1 MSTTHL
7 LQERA
12 NSLTLKEMKDARDS
26 TSADSTGFPYPPDSP
41 VFYIKF
47 GNQPKPF
54 TKMEA
59 QTQQFAYDALQTM
72 RFSDVGNKCVPRIP
86 KILCLL
92 ESEHVLYIVMEYV
105 HGSTLLELAK
115 TKTWEEQQPYIKQ
128 IAESIDVLLTIPI
141 PPEAAPGP
149 HQGGVIRH
157 PVFKDGEAAK
167 PFNSVLALQDHIDS
181 MVTSPGPAKFRNL
194 PPIKFESTLH
204 FVYSDLYPGNFI
216 YDANGDMWIVDFGHA
231 AFLPLSFQTYAL
243 VASFPR
249 SMVYAYTINQ
259 LVKTKLPTDNVESMK
274 RAHSHF
280 TLCVFGFRR

>member
-1 MSTTHL
+1 MDTARL

-12 NSLTLKEMKDARDS
+12 DSLTLEEMDAAWE
-26 TSADSTGFPYPPDSP
+26 SAGAECSGFPYPRDSP

-59 QTQQFAYDALQTM
+59 QTQQFAYNALEAM
-72 RFSDVGNKCVPRIP
+72 RLSNVVHHFIPRIP
-86 KILCLL
+86 KMLRLL
-92 ESEHVLYIVMEYV
+92 ESDILYIVMEYV

-128 IAESIDVLLTIPI
+128 IAESIDVLLTISI
-141 PPEAAPGP
+141 PPDAAPGP

-181 MVTSPGPAKFRNL
+181 MVTSPGPARFRNL
-194 PPIKFESTLH
+194 PPITFESKLH

-216 YDANGDMWIVDFGHA
+216 YDANGDVWIVDFGHA

-249 SMVYAYTINQ
+249 SMLYAYTISK
-259 LVKTKLPTDNVESMK
+259 LVKTKLPTGNVESMK